1 MKKRLMAAGLVVLM
15 AATAF
20 TGCSK
25 VKKIDD
31 STETTTAEAETM
43 ARVEVNVDIPDF
55 SSYVT
60 LGDYT
65 GLDIDVDSAEVTDE
79 QMEQAKQNI
88 IKNKTTQEHVTDRK
102 VQDKDKIHLQYTGY
116 LDGEE
121 FEGGSTG
128 TDGTDYT
135 IGGNYIASLNDQ
147 LIGLE
152 CGKEYSLDCT
162 FPEDFGKEELNGKD
176 VVFKVT
182 VDYIYGDDIVPEWND
197 DFINTVTS
205 GKYTTTADYEAYMKE
220 SLKSSNESKQNE
232 SYRAALWSKIID
244 STKISEYPKDKKDEI
259 YNQFYEY
266 MVNSYKSM
274 ASQYSMEYE
283 DVLKAYGITDDD
295 IKKTCEEQ
303 AESQLEY
310 CMVAYEIAAKEGIE
324 LSDDEYN
331 EMAEKYA
338 KYVGYSTI
346 SDMQDAMSQQ
356 YLYDSFLISKV
367 SDYLNDKNNMVV
379 KDAAETTT
387 TAAE

>member
-1 MKKRLMAAGLVVLM
+1 MKKRLIAAGLVVLM

>member
-1 MKKRLMAAGLVVLM
+1 M
-15 AATAF
+15 
-20 TGCSK
+20 
-25 VKKIDD
+25 
-31 STETTTAEAETM
+31 
-43 ARVEVNVDIPDF
+43 
-55 SSYVT
+55 T

-65 GLDIDVDSAEVTDE
+65 GIDIDVDSAEVTDK
-79 QMEQAKQNI
+79 QLEQAKQNV

-116 LDGEE
+116 LDDKA
-121 FEGGSTG
+121 FDGGSSG
-128 TDGTDYT
+128 KDGTDYT
-135 IGGNYIASLNDQ
+135 IGGNYIPTLNDQ

-152 CGKEYSLDCT
+152 CGKEYSLNCK
-162 FPEDFGKEELNGKD
+162 FPDDYGKEELNGKD

-197 DFINTVTS
+197 DFINTITE

-232 SYRAALWSKIID
+232 SYRAALWAKIID
-244 STKISEYPKDKKDEI
+244 NTKISEYPQDKHDEV

-274 ASQYSMEYE
+274 ASKYSMKYE
-283 DVLKAYGITDDD
+283 DVLKAYGITEDD

-303 AESQLEY
+303 AKSQLEY
-310 CMVAYEIAAKEGIE
+310 CMVAYEIASKEDIE

-338 KYVGYSTI
+338 KYVGYSSI
-346 SDMQDAMSQQ
+346 ADMQEAMSQQ

-367 SDYLNDKNNMVV
+367 SDYLSDKNNMVV
-379 KDAAETTT
+379 KDATEAT

>member
-31 STETTTAEAETM
+31 STEATTAEAETM
-43 ARVEVNVDIPDF
+43 ARVDVDVDIPDF

-65 GLDIDVDSAEVTDE
+65 GIDIDVDSAEVTDK
-79 QMEQAKQNI
+79 QLEQAKQNV

-116 LDGEE
+116 LDDKA
-121 FEGGSTG
+121 FDGGSTG
-128 TDGTDYT
+128 KDGTDYT
-135 IGGNYIASLNDQ
+135 IGGNYIPTLNDQ

-152 CGKEYSLDCT
+152 CGKEYSLNCK
-162 FPEDFGKEELNGKD
+162 FPDNYGKEELNGKD

-197 DFINTVTS
+197 DFINTITE

-220 SLKSSNESKQNE
+220 SLKSSNETKQNE
-232 SYRAALWSKIID
+232 SYRAALWAKIID
-244 STKISEYPKDKKDEI
+244 NTKISEYPQDKHDEV

-274 ASQYSMEYE
+274 ASKYSMKYE
-283 DVLKAYGITDDD
+283 EVLKAYGITEDD

-303 AESQLEY
+303 AKSQLEY
-310 CMVAYEIAAKEGIE
+310 CMVAYEIASKENIE

-338 KYVGYSTI
+338 KYVGYSSI
-346 SDMQDAMSQQ
+346 ADMQKAMSQQ

-367 SDYLNDKNNMVV
+367 SDYLSDKNNMVV
-379 KDAAETTT
+379 KDATEAT